1 MGLTTAVGAGMYI
14 GQEGPFVHIASALAH
29 GLIYM
34 KAFKGP
40 FKRIRENKSVQLAV
54 LEAACA
60 VGVSSTFRAPI
71 GGVLFSIEVTR

>member
-1 MGLTTAVGAGMYI
+1 MYI